1 MMKNKS
7 VIIVLIVILSCM
19 VILLTGGFIF
29 LLNNNFNFNL
39 NFNVSDIK
47 LIESTDI
54 ESNSIDNIK
63 LYLYNADI
71 EIKES
76 DNDIRVEYYSN
87 SEKNPKIIKNDNEI
101 ILDERN
107 YDMSCFGFCFINRRV
122 VLYIPSDYDGKFDIE
137 TVSGDIYSNIN
148 IVNDISMITTSGDV
162 ELLDANDITITTT
175 SGDIKVSKTNKIS
188 AVTTSGDVTINRVN
202 ERVSVKTTSGDIIL
216 KNLDIKDNSSVETA
230 SGDVSINNNIS
241 NCYVESSTT
250 SGDTN
255 INKSDRKSDLILK
268 IKTTSGDI
276 TVN

>member
-1 MMKNKS
+1 MKNKS

-39 NFNVSDIK
+39 NFNASDIK

-63 LYLYNADI
+63 LYSYNADI

-148 IVNDISMITTSGDV
+148 IVNDISMTTTSGDI
-162 ELLDANDITITTT
+162 ELLEVNDISVVTT

-241 NCYVESSTT
+241 NCYVETSTT

-255 INKSDRKSDLILK
+255 ISKSDRKSDLILK